1 MAEGLY
7 CLEQSLESPNNNTST
22 LPSNQDSRKH
32 KLSMVT
38 AAMDVF
44 KKSKNEFLSVH
55 SEEFVRLLRYQ
66 LKMEERFPGK
76 KFFGLS
82 VQNTLKVLLQQK
94 EYKLAEELK
103 KEFKVPDKRYYY
115 LKLMT
120 LAEIGEWI
128 EIEKLSKAKK
138 SPIGYEVYFFTL
150 TSYKLKTSLL
160 AHAKLL
166 KSF

>member
-1 MAEGLY
+1 MQYCKTEDREKLRNILDQEDDFVAEGLY
-7 CLEQSLESPNNNTST
+7 CLEQSLESANSTST
-22 LPSNQDSRKH
+22 LVANQDNRKH
-32 KLSMVT
+32 KISMVT
-38 AAMDVF
+38 ASMDVF

-55 SEEFVRLLRYQ
+55 SEEYVRLMRYQ
-66 LKMEERFPGK
+66 LRLEEKFQIK

-82 VQNTLKVLLQQK
+82 VQNTLKALLQQK
-94 EYKLAEELK
+94 EYKLSEALK

-138 SPIGYEVYFFTL
+138 SPIGYEV
-150 TSYKLKTSLL
+150 
-160 AHAKLL
+160 
-166 KSF
+166 